1 MPKTGFPIGEVAR
14 SAGVSVDTIR
24 YYEKRRLLPRAP
36 RSEGGYRLFAM
47 EAIDQV
53 RFIKQ
58 AQDLGFSLDE
68 IRMLM
73 AGGGADECRHTRD
86 LLKSKLVETNQR
98 IKELRDFNRT
108 LRRHLRACE
117 DQLAT
122 CGEDSRCPVVY
133 GIKQAA
139 KRSTKR

>member
-1 MPKTGFPIGEVAR
+1 MPKTGLPIGEVAR
-14 SAGVSVDTIR
+14 SAGVSVDTVR

-36 RSEGGYRLFAM
+36 RSVGGYRLFSI
-47 EAIDQV
+47 EAIDQL

-68 IRMLM
+68 IRMLL
-73 AGGGADECRHTRD
+73 AGGGANECRQMRN
-86 LLKSKLVETNQR
+86 LLKSKLAETDQR
-98 IKELRDFNRT
+98 IKRLREFNAI

-117 DQLAT
+117 DQLARH
-122 CGEDSRCPVVY
+122 GEDSSCPVVY
-133 GIKQAA
+133 EISQAA